1 MNPGDEIVL
10 IVDEQNQEVAQ
21 VSRRVMREGC
31 LIHRAC
37 YILVFNRSQ
46 EIFVQK
52 RTMSKDIYPGYLDVA
67 TGGVVLAGES
77 YELSAKRELAEELG
91 VRRVSLTRHFDFYH
105 EANNNR
111 VWGRVFSCT
120 AEGPFVFQPEEVED
134 GFFLGLE
141 AVQAMATTEQFT
153 PDGLLVL
160 KRFMAEGN
168 LMVS

>member
-1 MNPGDEIVL
+1 MNPADEIVL
-10 IVDEQNQEVAQ
+10 IVDERNQEVAQ
-21 VSRRVMREGC
+21 VSRRVMREGG

-37 YILVFNRSQ
+37 YILVFNRSR
-46 EIFVQK
+46 EIFVQR

-91 VRRVSLTRHFDFYH
+91 VRKATLNRHFDFYH
-105 EANNNR
+105 EADNNR

-120 AEGPFVFQPEEVED
+120 TEGPFVLQPEEVAD
-134 GFFLGLE
+134 GFFLGIE
-141 AVQAMATTEQFT
+141 AVQELAAVEQFT

-160 KRFMAEGN
+160 ERFLAEGN
-168 LMVS
+168 